1 MNFIKIFVF
10 SFIFYFFSWVL
21 VDTLGINKLAVQSED
36 TIPAMF
42 IPVTILKEGTIYT
55 DTYYNMIIQR
65 YPHPDDKDYKLGLTP
80 FYLKKINPTAD
91 PTVCVEFG
99 SQVKSSDFDRL
110 CNTHYISAFPI
121 ISGLIAILVYILPV
135 GLGMVITFENLAFL
149 SHMAAALV
157 MSLSGGVM
165 YLLLNNYIIKDSRK
179 SLLVTFIYLFS
190 SVNFALI
197 SQALWQHGPVQLFL
211 LLAIYMFAGII
222 FEKQEKLDLKKT
234 FLGGLFMGISVLS
247 RPTAGLPVIVLSVFL
262 VYLIL
267 KSYSKKSLLQF
278 LLLVVAG
285 LTLCFLFF
293 VWYNK
298 TYYISIE
305 NQGYFNQLGRSWL
318 SKFPEGFLG
327 MWISPSKGI
336 LTYSPVFLF
345 SLLGAFI
352 VFKRKN
358 YKEDSLYIASIIII
372 LLHTLIVGRWKHW
385 YGGWSFGYRM
395 SSDILPFLTLLLVPY
410 IKSDFFNKTK
420 NIFVVL
426 ISISV
431 LVQIMG
437 IVFFDGV
444 WHAAY
449 DKGFDETSWLWSIK
463 DSEMVFNIRRILVK
477 VGLLE
482 KACDICL

>member
-1 MNFIKIFVF
+1 MNFIKIVIF
-10 SFIFYFFSWVL
+10 SFIVYFFSWVL

-42 IPVTILKEGTIYT
+42 IPITLLKEGTLYA
-55 DTYYNMIIQR
+55 DTYYRMIIQR
-65 YPHPDDKDYKLGLTP
+65 YPHPDDKEYKLGFTP
-80 FYLKKINPTAD
+80 FYFKKITPEIDSAL
-91 PTVCVEFG
+91 CLEFG
-99 SQVKSSDFDRL
+99 SRVKSFDFDRL
-110 CNTHYISAFPI
+110 CNTHYISAFPL
-121 ISGLIAILVYILPV
+121 ISGLISIPVFVIPV

-149 SHMAAALV
+149 SHMTAALV

-165 YLLLNNYIIKDSRK
+165 YLLLNNYIIEDSRK

-211 LLAIYMFAGII
+211 LLAVYMFASII
-222 FEKQEKLDLKKT
+222 FEKQEKPDLKRT
-234 FLGGLFMGISVLS
+234 FLGGLFMGISVLT
-247 RPTAGLPVIVLSVFL
+247 RPTAALPVIVLLVFL
-262 VYLIL
+262 GCLIL
-267 KSYSKKSLLQF
+267 QNYSRKHLLQF
-278 LLLVVAG
+278 LILVVTG
-285 LTLCFLFF
+285 LILCFLFF
-293 VWYNK
+293 IWYNK
-298 TYYISIE
+298 TYYLSIE

-336 LTYSPVFLF
+336 LTYSPVYLF
-345 SLLGAFI
+345 SLLGAFV

-358 YKEDSLYIASIIII
+358 YKQDSLYITSIIIV

-410 IKSDFFNKTK
+410 IKSDFFDKTK
-420 NIFVVL
+420 NIFVAL
-426 ISISV
+426 ISISI

-463 DSEMVFNIRRILVK
+463 DSEIVFNFRRILVK

-482 KACDICL
+482 KACGMCL

>member
-1 MNFIKIFVF
+1 
-10 SFIFYFFSWVL
+10 
-21 VDTLGINKLAVQSED
+21 
-36 TIPAMF
+36 
-42 IPVTILKEGTIYT
+42 
-55 DTYYNMIIQR
+55 MIIQR

-157 MSLSGGVM
+157 MAMSGGVM
-165 YLLLNNYIIKDSRK
+165 YLLLNNYLIKNSRK

-352 VFKRKN
+352 V
-358 YKEDSLYIASIIII
+358 
-372 LLHTLIVGRWKHW
+372 
-385 YGGWSFGYRM
+385 
-395 SSDILPFLTLLLVPY
+395 
-410 IKSDFFNKTK
+410 
-420 NIFVVL
+420 
-426 ISISV
+426 
-431 LVQIMG
+431 
-437 IVFFDGV
+437 
-444 WHAAY
+444 
-449 DKGFDETSWLWSIK
+449 
-463 DSEMVFNIRRILVK
+463 
-477 VGLLE
+477 
-482 KACDICL
+482 